1 MPLYRVKSQLYAD
14 AEAQVKGAANQIL
27 DDCTWSS
34 CAAAV
39 SWASGY
45 TVDYSAADGVA
56 AFEKATGRKD
66 KQGVNDAGG
75 SLPEAVKTIA
85 QLGGKARYAKSWEDA
100 MAAAKQGA
108 ALMVWVQQ
116 PVGYP
121 ADVHISKWH
130 DVWKKWWAKKDPAH
144 LKAGYGHMTSAA
156 WCEDHGWQWACPTRD
171 DKTAAEKYGVPVT
184 EAQLRMIANSKV
196 KAGKLKADY
205 KALLIVT
212 HPGKK
217 AVTPPPVAA
226 PIVAPAPVVAPV
238 AVASLDEHIDTRL
251 AAAPR
256 IAVEAP
262 RSHVERSSMPKGTK
276 TAAVIA
282 DAEAALQRV
291 DWDDKGKEA
300 ISALVEAAKASNGKK
315 GFRAKAS
322 ASIGWIIANTGID
335 EMLIE
340 AARTG
345 IGTGLAIALA
355 SGSQITK
362 LDADQADMIFA
373 GAIAACL
380 QVIVRAL
387 NPDDPKFGV
396 GKAKAQIANGNGPH
410 KD

>member
-34 CAAAV
+34 AAAAV

-45 TVDYSAADGVA
+45 TVDYSAAQGVA

-66 KQGVNDAGG
+66 VQGKNDAGG
-75 SLPEAVKTIA
+75 SLKEAAQTIA
-85 QLGGKARYAKSWEDA
+85 VLGGKARYAKSWEDA
-100 MAAAKQGA
+100 MAAAKGGA

-121 ADVHISKWH
+121 DVRISKWH
-130 DVWKKWWAKKDPAH
+130 DVWKKWWTKKDPAH
-144 LKAGYGHMTSAA
+144 LKAGYGHMTSAG

-171 DKTAAEKYGVPVT
+171 DKQAAEKYGVPVT
-184 EAQLRMIANSKV
+184 EAQLRQIANSKV
-196 KAGKLKADY
+196 KAKKVAVDY
-205 KALLIVT
+205 KCLLIVT
-212 HPGKK
+212 HPGKI
-217 AVTPPPVAA
+217 AAPVPVA
-226 PIVAPAPVVAPV
+226 APVVAPV
-238 AVASLDEHIDTRL
+238 VAPTPALTIVVQ
-251 AAAPR
+251 APT
-256 IAVEAP
+256 
-262 RSHVERSSMPKGTK
+262 SHAKEVPMPKGTK

-300 ISALVEAAKASNGKK
+300 FSALVEAAKASNGKK
-315 GFRAKAS
+315 GFRAKAA
-322 ASIGWIIANTGID
+322 ASLGWIVANTGID
-335 EMLIE
+335 EMVIE
-340 AARTG
+340 ALRTG
-345 IGTGLAIALA
+345 LGTGLAIALA
-355 SGSQITK
+355 SGSQITR

-387 NPDDPKFGV
+387 NPDDPKFGI
-396 GKAKAQIANGNGPH
+396 GKAKAEIANGNGPH
-410 KD
+410 K

>member
-45 TVDYSAADGVA
+45 TVDYSAAQGVA

-85 QLGGKARYAKSWEDA
+85 VLGGKARYAKSWDDA
-100 MAAAKQGA
+100 VAAAKQGA
-108 ALMVWVQQ
+108 ALIVWVQQ

-121 ADVHISKWH
+121 TDLHISKWH

-144 LKAGYGHMTSAA
+144 LKAGYGHCTSAV
-156 WCEDHGWQWACPTRD
+156 WCECHGFQWQCPTRD
-171 DKTAAEKYGVPVT
+171 DKTAAEKYAVPVT
-184 EAQLRMIANSKV
+184 EEQLRMIANSRV

-212 HPGKK
+212 HPGKV
-217 AVTPPPVAA
+217 AAPAPVAA
-226 PIVAPAPVVAPV
+226 PVVVPAPVVAP
-238 AVASLDEHIDTRL
+238 AVAPTP
-251 AAAPR
+251 APT
-256 IAVEAP
+256 IVVQAST
-262 RSHVERSSMPKGTK
+262 SHAKEVPMAKGTK

-300 ISALVEAAKASNGKK
+300 FSALVEAAKASNGKK
-315 GFRAKAS
+315 GFRAKVGAS
-322 ASIGWIIANTGID
+322 VGWIIANTGID
-335 EMLIE
+335 EMVIE

-396 GKAKAQIANGNGPH
+396 GKAKQEIRNGNGPH
-410 KD
+410 K

>member
-34 CAAAV
+34 AAAAV

-45 TVDYSAADGVA
+45 TVDYSAAQGVA

-66 KQGVNDAGG
+66 VQGKNDAGG
-75 SLPEAVKTIA
+75 SLKEAAQTIA
-85 QLGGKARYAKSWEDA
+85 VLGGKARYAKSWEDA
-100 MAAAKQGA
+100 MAAAKSGA

-121 ADVHISKWH
+121 DVRISKWH
-130 DVWKKWWAKKDPAH
+130 DVWKKWWTKKDPAH
-144 LKAGYGHMTSAA
+144 LKAGYGHMTSAG

-171 DKTAAEKYGVPVT
+171 DKQAAEKYGVPVT
-184 EAQLRMIANSKV
+184 EEQLRQIANSKV
-196 KAGKLKADY
+196 KAKKVAVDY
-205 KALLIVT
+205 KCLLIVT
-212 HPGKK
+212 HPGK
-217 AVTPPPVAA
+217 VAA
-226 PIVAPAPVVAPV
+226 PAPVAAPVVAPV
-238 AVASLDEHIDTRL
+238 VAPTP
-251 AAAPR
+251 APT
-256 IAVEAP
+256 IVVQAPTSHAKEAP
-262 RSHVERSSMPKGTK
+262 LPKVTT

-300 ISALVEAAKASNGKK
+300 FSALVEAAKASNGKK
-315 GFRAKAS
+315 GFRAKTV
-322 ASIGWIIANTGID
+322 ASISWLIANTGID
-335 EMLIE
+335 EMLTE
-340 AARTG
+340 ALRTG
-345 IGTGLAIALA
+345 LGTALA
-355 SGSQITK
+355 LLLATGSQLTK
-362 LDADQADMIFA
+362 LDADQADMILA

-396 GKAKAQIANGNGPH
+396 GKAKAEIANGNGPH
-410 KD
+410 K

>member
-45 TVDYSAADGVA
+45 TVDYSAAQGVA

-85 QLGGKARYAKSWEDA
+85 VLGGKARYAKSWADA
-100 MAAAKQGA
+100 VAAAKGGA

-130 DVWKKWWAKKDPAH
+130 DVWKKWWAKKDPTH

-184 EAQLRMIANSKV
+184 EEQLRLIANSKV

-212 HPGKK
+212 HPGK
-217 AVTPPPVAA
+217 VAA
-226 PIVAPAPVVAPV
+226 PAPAAAPVATTPVVPVAPAPAP
-238 AVASLDEHIDTRL
+238 
-251 AAAPR
+251 APK
-256 IAVEAP
+256 IVVEAS
-262 RSHVERSSMPKGTK
+262 RSHAEPRKVQEGTK
-276 TAAVIA
+276 TPDAVQAQLDQIGKA
-282 DAEAALQRV
+282 D
-291 DWDDKGKEA
+291 W
-300 ISALVEAAKASNGKK
+300 
-315 GFRAKAS
+315 
-322 ASIGWIIANTGID
+322 
-335 EMLIE
+335 
-340 AARTG
+340 
-345 IGTGLAIALA
+345 
-355 SGSQITK
+355 
-362 LDADQADMIFA
+362 
-373 GAIAACL
+373 GAIAADGL
-380 QVIVRAL
+380 AVINAAAAATRKEKGMNRIWAGIKYVAANTQIDEIALDFVRTFLTVSISVAL
-387 NPDDPKFGV
+387 GLGIPLLDIQGGDFRTIVSAGLASGLGIV
-396 GKAKAQIANGNGPH
+396 VKALDRDNGAYGLKRN
-410 KD
+410 